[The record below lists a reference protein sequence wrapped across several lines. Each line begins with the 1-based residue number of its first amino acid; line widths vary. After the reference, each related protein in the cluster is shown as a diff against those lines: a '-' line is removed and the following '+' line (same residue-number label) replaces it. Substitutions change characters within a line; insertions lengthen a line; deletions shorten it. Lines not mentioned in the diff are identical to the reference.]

1 MNTRISIIKKGSNTK
16 PAGSVCPW
24 VMDIPPEAAQK

>member
-1 MNTRISIIKKGSNTK
+1 MNTRIRVINKGSNAK
-16 PAGSVCPW
+16 PSAHVCPW